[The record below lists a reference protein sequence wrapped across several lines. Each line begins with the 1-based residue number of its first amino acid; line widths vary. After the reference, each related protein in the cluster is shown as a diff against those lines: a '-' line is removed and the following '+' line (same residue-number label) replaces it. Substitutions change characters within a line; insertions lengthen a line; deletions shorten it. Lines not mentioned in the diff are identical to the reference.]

1 MKQHLILSFVIAA
14 VAIPAMATRALPQFR
29 VNALAEKTDAVISI
43 DQGALSAFAGSRDP
57 NGILATTKDFKGAA
71 LKAYVIFADSVAED
85 AIVDL
90 ASFQGKIAGTLQCKR
105 IRMGSSPDF
114 PQVKT
119 AVLAENCVIKQL
131 NQ

>member
-1 MKQHLILSFVIAA
+1 MKKQIILSLAIAA
-14 VAIPAMATRALPQFR
+14 VALPAMATRALPPFR
-29 VNALAEKTDAVISI
+29 VNALAEKTNAVIAI
-43 DQGALSAFAGSRDP
+43 DQGALSQFAGSGSP
-57 NGILATTKDFKGAA
+57 NGILATTRDFKGGP

-85 AIVDL
+85 TILDL
-90 ASFQGKIAGTLQCKR
+90 AGFQGKIAGTLECKR
-105 IRMGSSPDF
+105 IRMGTSPDL